1 MQREEMVPLVRKTR
15 RTRRRRDRD
24 GRTHPVNV
32 SLLLGEAEVGQ
43 TLVLDFPQEIVLEER
58 LDPRVLVRFAVRI
71 LPPQP
76 LQVVLVQ
83 QARREVF
90 GAKPCFGLVSAAC
103 VCVCGGGRGAGGFV
117 RDFLPLV
124 LRRMGSR
131 SAFPLHPGMKKS
143 VRG

>member
-58 LDPRVLVRFAVRI
+58 LDPCILVRLAVRI
-71 LPPQP
+71 LLPQS
-76 LQVVLVQ
+76 LDVLPVQ
-83 QARREVF
+83 QTGREVP
-90 GAKPCFGLVSAAC
+90 GAGLRSGLVGA
-103 VCVCGGGRGAGGFV
+103 VRVGGERC
-117 RDFLPLV
+117 R
-124 LRRMGSR
+124 
-131 SAFPLHPGMKKS
+131 
-143 VRG
+143 